1 MKTTTNIDLK
11 MGGWKIRHDII
22 RELELIDEGSVGSP
36 RRLPVVEYKGKFY
49 FYDERLM
56 QIRNIKNP
64 YDFIE
69 LREHE

>member
-1 MKTTTNIDLK
+1 MKIK
-11 MGGWKIRHDII
+11 HDII
-22 RELELIDEGSVGSP
+22 RELKLVVKGTTGSP